1 MLNVD
6 NASLSYS
13 YSTGTSLIIT
23 TVSEW
28 SSGIDSS
35 SDYSAGKFL
44 CSKLVGRR
52 PPFRDWGLLSRLTP
66 LKGLV
71 ELQML
76 LDILSFCESAID
88 SDRSALSVGSSFLR
102 VCLRR
107 FRSSTRFYLVCVS
120 LSIWLVTICRRN
132 LVKLSIFISF
142 TCKLSCTVYLSSRE
156 LPNVE
161 ESSKGSSSSC
171 SCSIFIYFVY

>member
-6 NASLSYS
+6 KASLSYS

-107 FRSSTRFYLVCVS
+107 FRSSTKRCGFMWLKLIPILFRSIVIPPDQMFNIFNIVCNMPSKCNCIIFDLV
-120 LSIWLVTICRRN
+120 
-132 LVKLSIFISF
+132 
-142 TCKLSCTVYLSSRE
+142 
-156 LPNVE
+156 
-161 ESSKGSSSSC
+161 
-171 SCSIFIYFVY
+171 